1 MITELMI
8 SCSETT
14 SSGNSTMVGSIQ
26 KESASKLWLGT
37 WERKQWG
44 YGATLEIKDIRRDSI
59 VFSLKA
65 FNGGH
70 GGELE
75 GVAIVDENV
84 ALFYQDN
91 EYDTCLLE
99 FKLTRDSAITIEQKK
114 GICYAGMGVSY
125 DGQYKN
131 SKIVAEEKDE
141 TLLSLGIFKTE
152 KEDSLFKSLVGSD
165 YSLFVYSTQTTSEEE
180 DLDSLHAKV
189 YYSGVTGLYT
199 IQENIVMIDSLN
211 NIWAAV
217 LHREKVHYFTNS
229 NEYKMKIP
237 KTIVKWRERF
247 AEYPIIYK

>member
-1 MITELMI
+1 M
-8 SCSETT
+8 
-14 SSGNSTMVGSIQ
+14 
-26 KESASKLWLGT
+26 
-37 WERKQWG
+37 
-44 YGATLEIKDIRRDSI
+44 
-59 VFSLKA
+59 FSLKA

-141 TLLSLGIFKTE
+141 TLLSLGIFKTG

-165 YSLFVYSTQTTSEEE
+165 YALFVYSTQTTSEEE

-189 YYSGVTGLYT
+189 NYSGVTGLYT
-199 IQENIVMIDSLN
+199 IQENIIMIDSLDN

-217 LHREKVHYFTNS
+217 LHGEKVHYFTNS

-237 KTIVKWRERF
+237 KTIEKWRERF

>member
-1 MITELMI
+1 M
-8 SCSETT
+8 
-14 SSGNSTMVGSIQ
+14 
-26 KESASKLWLGT
+26 
-37 WERKQWG
+37 
-44 YGATLEIKDIRRDSI
+44 
-59 VFSLKA
+59 
-65 FNGGH
+65 
-70 GGELE
+70 
-75 GVAIVDENV
+75 
-84 ALFYQDN
+84 
-91 EYDTCLLE
+91 LE
-99 FKLTRDSAITIEQKK
+99 FKLTGDSAITIEQKK

-131 SKIVAEEKDE
+131 SKIVSEEKDE